1 MKFLRISDILV
12 DRLAA
17 VKGTVL
23 VHLVPYNI
31 LHSLPLHLILV
42 LYFLFYS
49 LIIHGEEESSTK
61 QHYDTLKIED
71 SALNVS
77 HTRHRNRF
85 KPLTYDLLDA
95 IYYMETLTNFAVLAC
110 IQNLVSLESIQ
121 ISVITINK
129 VHHAFRVGTWEA
141 DCFTEL
147 CRCHRI
153 FEIIHPN
160 QSNWTNFQD

>member
-71 SALNVS
+71 SALTFHIHVTGTDS
-77 HTRHRNRF
+77 NRLLTTFLMPFITWKPSQTLQYWHVF
-85 KPLTYDLLDA
+85 KIWCLWNQFRSVLL
-95 IYYMETLTNFAVLAC
+95 L
-110 IQNLVSLESIQ
+110 
-121 ISVITINK
+121 
-129 VHHAFRVGTWEA
+129 
-141 DCFTEL
+141 
-147 CRCHRI
+147 
-153 FEIIHPN
+153 
-160 QSNWTNFQD
+160 